1 MAAKAKKTAGW
12 IFTFADLMALILTFF
27 VLLLSFATLDAR
39 KYEAVVESF
48 GSVFSGGRGLLPGGL
63 GFLSGEGSV
72 VVPLPLPGGAGR
84 SEPEHDR
91 PVVESA
97 THDPRRIARR
107 FFDEVGERLADE
119 ISAGAASLSLDGERV
134 TLRFREEVS
143 FPSGQSGLTADFRT
157 SLDRIAVALEGTA
170 GDVIVSGHTDDLPI
184 ATDRYRS
191 NWELSSARAV
201 SVVHHLIARGLDP
214 ARLVPQG
221 RADSMPLAAN
231 DSPQNRAR
239 NRRVEIEV
247 VVPPAPYPA
256 AR

>member
-72 VVPLPLPGGAGR
+72 VVPLPVPGGAGKSDMQR
-84 SEPEHDR
+84 DVPALK
-91 PVVESA
+91 SA
-97 THDPRRIARR
+97 TRDPRRIARR
-107 FFDEVGERLADE
+107 FFDEVGERLASE
-119 ISAGAASLSLDGERV
+119 IASGAASLSLDGERV

-143 FPSGQSGLTADFRT
+143 FPSGQAGLTADFRA
-157 SLDRIAVALEGTA
+157 SLDRIAVALDGTA
-170 GDVIVSGHTDDLPI
+170 GDIIVSGHTDDRPI
-184 ATDRYRS
+184 STDRFRS

-201 SVVHHLIARGLDP
+201 SVVHYLIARGLDS

-221 RADSMPLAAN
+221 RADSMPLADN
-231 DSPQNRAR
+231 DSRQNRAR

-256 AR
+256 AQ